1 MNLLSRKT
9 GILVAGLMIV
19 VSCKGPDQVTFMD
32 PQGVPPM
39 PDPKGYVCYR
49 NSDRIA
55 IDGNLSEASWQE
67 VPWTDYFADI
77 EGSQKPEP
85 RFKTRAKMVWDDSCL
100 YVGAILEE
108 PHLWA
113 RLKQRDTIIFYD
125 HDFEVFID
133 PDGDTHA
140 YYELEVNALGTAW
153 DLLLLKPYR
162 DGGPA
167 VFSWDIQGLQVG
179 VNHEGSLNDT
189 SDTDKGWSVEI
200 KLPFS
205 VLKECA
211 PGAAYPVAGNQW
223 RINFSRVE
231 WRTLVENG
239 SYAKE
244 INPQT
249 GKPWPE
255 DNWVWSPQGR
265 INMHMPEMWGFI
277 QFSGLV
283 AGQGS
288 EEFRPDPDL
297 PVKWA
302 LRKVYYYQT
311 AYVEKFQRYARTLG
325 ELGLKESDFPKE
337 AGTIQM
343 QAGDRCFEA
352 WAPSR
357 LSQYP
362 LSISADGRLEHRM
375 PVSKR

>member
-1 MNLLSRKT
+1 
-9 GILVAGLMIV
+9 
-19 VSCKGPDQVTFMD
+19 
-32 PQGVPPM
+32 M
-39 PDPKGYVCYR
+39 PDPKAYVCYR
-49 NSDRIA
+49 TSDKITV
-55 IDGNLSEASWQE
+55 DGQMSESSWQAA
-67 VPWTDYFADI
+67 PWTDFFGDI
-77 EGSQKPEP
+77 EGSVKPEP
-85 RFKTRAKMVWDDSCL
+85 RYKTRAKILWDDSCL
-100 YVGAILEE
+100 YIAANLEE
-108 PHLWA
+108 PNLWA

-167 VFSWDIQGLQVG
+167 VYSWDIQGLEVG
-179 VNHEGSLNDT
+179 VHLNGT
-189 SDTDKGWSVEI
+189 LNNPADTDSSWSVEI

-211 PGAAYPVAGNQW
+211 PGSAFPVAGNQW

-231 WRTLVENG
+231 WRTLVQNG
-239 SYAKE
+239 SYVKE

-249 GKPWPE
+249 GKPYPE

-265 INMHMPEMWGFI
+265 INMHMPEMWGYL

-283 AGQGS
+283 AGSGT

-311 AYVEKFQRYARTLG
+311 AYIEKYQRYARTLG
-325 ELGLKESDFPKE
+325 ELGLKESDFPE
-337 AGTIQM
+337 QTGLVEM

-352 WAPSR
+352 WTPSKQ
-357 LSQYP
+357 SEYP
-362 LSISADGRLEHRM
+362 LFIKEDGKIGLRV